1 MTGTQPQGGSDPLTT
16 GIDEV
21 LEPGGRLGFVVA
33 GGTTVEVYQV
43 EGGQLGDV
51 VSFPTDGHD
60 DRLSMFMSR
69 VENSAWR
76 FTSGAVLI
84 STAGR
89 ELWRIETDTCEGHD
103 GGGGYCNPGLNR
115 RRFGSYAGESCEDN
129 LAAAIEPF
137 GLSRQSF
144 DGDTALNLF
153 MRTEYAPDGAWRVVA
168 PRCGPGDRVVLRALR
183 EQVVG
188 ISNCPEDRSP
198 GNAYRRSPLGV
209 RTLRSGPQGNCAV
222 DARGTERNPG

>member
-1 MTGTQPQGGSDPLTT
+1 MNGTVPQGESGPPGNWTDQV
-16 GIDEV
+16 I
-21 LEPGGRLGFVVA
+21 EPGGRLGFVAAA
-33 GGTTVEVYQV
+33 GTLVEVYQV
-43 EGGQLGDV
+43 EGSQLADV
-51 VSFPTDGHD
+51 VSFATDEHD

-69 VENSAWR
+69 VENRAWR
-76 FTSGAVLI
+76 FTAGAVLV
-84 STAGR
+84 STGGR
-89 ELWRIETDTCEGHD
+89 ELWRIETDTCGGHD

-115 RRFGSYAGESCEDN
+115 RRFGAYAGESCEDN

-137 GLSRQSF
+137 GLSRRSF

-153 MRTEYAPDGAWRVVA
+153 LRTEYARDGAWRIVA

-188 ISNCPEDRSP
+188 LSNCPEERSP

-209 RTLRSGPQGNCAV
+209 RVVPPGSQGNRAV
-222 DARGTERNPG
+222 DAPGTERNPG